1 MTYKVTLS
9 SNVYN
14 VKSALPLNY
23 KANLSYKVEIM
34 PQSLDELTDVELSGD
49 NYDQYVLVYDAST
62 GKWRDRNPDE
72 VLSAAT
78 VQPDANRTTYTLPD
92 VFEDKLDVDLDNRI
106 DLDAGSF

>member
-9 SNVYN
+9 NNVYN

-23 KANLSYKVEIM
+23 KTNLSYKVEIM
-34 PQSLDELTDVELSGD
+34 PQSLDELSDVELSGN
-49 NYDQYVLVYDAST
+49 NYDQYVLVYDATS

-72 VLSAAT
+72 VLYGAT
-78 VQPDANRTTYTLPD
+78 VQPDANRTTYTLPTE
-92 VFEDKLDVDLDNRI
+92 FEDKLDVDLDDRI